1 MKRIIAI
8 AALLAAGVVAAC
20 SQGGAASPSF
30 SLPSVAP
37 IGSPS
42 VGGSSAMPIVGS
54 SAMPVSSASV
64 GGSSAMPG
72 ASTAP

>member
-20 SQGGAASPSF
+20 SQGGQASPSF

-37 IGSPS
+37 
-42 VGGSSAMPIVGS
+42 VGS
-54 SAMPVSSASV
+54 SAPSMAAPAASQPGSV
-64 GGSSAMPG
+64 GGAGSSGAPMPS
-72 ASTAP
+72 AS

>member
-42 VGGSSAMPIVGS
+42 VGGSAAPIPGG
-54 SAMPVSSASV
+54 SAMPVGSLPASSSL
-64 GGSSAMPG
+64 PG